1 MSWAD
6 RALPLVLLW
15 PACALAQQAPTPYD
29 PTPFAQPWT
38 GVGAGAEMPVSC
50 AVRASREVKV
60 APPVSGVIETVEVRP
75 GQQVA
80 AGDVLVRFDAALGRA
95 ELALAEARAADASAR
110 DSAATRVAALQVRL
124 ARLERALKSR
134 AISESEVETA
144 RLDLDSA
151 RGDLAR
157 AEAELHLAALE
168 ADRVRLG
175 VERSVVRSPVAG
187 TVAEALIDPGEA
199 PDAQQPIATI
209 TVTDPLRVEAYVPA
223 AEVPAFIAASDFRAR
238 IGGAEHGLD
247 FDYAAPL
254 ADVSSSTISVF
265 FTLQAPGLLPGLDCV
280 IVAPSRVTGE

>member
-15 PACALAQQAPTPYD
+15 PACAMAQQAPTPYA
-29 PTPFAQPWT
+29 PSLYAQQPC
-38 GVGAGAEMPVSC
+38 AGAEMPVSC

-110 DSAATRVAALQVRL
+110 DSAATRVTALEVRL

-134 AISESEVETA
+134 AIPESEVETA

-209 TVTDPLRVEAYVPA
+209 TDPLRVEAYVPA